1 MDAISK
7 GNGRAAASGPR
18 RVVVLNP
25 KGGSGKTTLA
35 TNLAA
40 YFARAGGRPAL
51 IDYDPQGS
59 STHWLATRPA
69 TAPAIHGIAAY
80 ERRMDVTRSFQLR
93 VPDDCGYVIV
103 DSPAG
108 YDAAQLRELTRDAD
122 KVVMPVLPSR
132 FDIHAASRAIA
143 DLLLVAKLDRGR
155 GQLGIVA
162 NRTRRNTRVFETL
175 MRFLDTLEI
184 PVVTI
189 LRDAQVY
196 VRASEQ
202 GLGLYDL
209 KPYVYAR
216 EAPAWQALAE
226 FVTMD
231 APRKAVSARRDDAA
245 VGVDAFENDRRG
257 GVLHA
262 GKVQDFALDKRA
274 ERAQVRGHD
283 AQHEVD

>member
-1 MDAISK
+1 MLAHSNPGTRIAPS
-7 GNGRAAASGPR
+7 RPR

-40 YFARAGGRPAL
+40 YFARIGGRPAL

-59 STHWLATRPA
+59 SMHWLSQRPA
-69 TAPAIHGIAAY
+69 SAPPIHGIAAY

-93 VPDDCGYVIV
+93 VPPDCGYAVV

-143 DLLLVAKLDRGR
+143 DLLLVAKLDRAR

-162 NRTRRNTRVFETL
+162 NRTRRNTRVFDTL
-175 MRFLDTLEI
+175 MRFLDSLQI
-184 PVVTI
+184 PVVAV

-196 VRASEQ
+196 VRASEE
-202 GLGLYDL
+202 GLGLHDL
-209 KPYVYAR
+209 RPHEFAR
-216 EAPAWQALAE
+216 EAAAWQALTGFLQTTAA
-226 FVTMD
+226 D
-231 APRKAVSARRDDAA
+231 RDAA
-245 VGVDAFENDRRG
+245 TPQPDGWFG
-257 GVLHA
+257 TSG
-262 GKVQDFALDKRA
+262 
-274 ERAQVRGHD
+274 
-283 AQHEVD
+283 